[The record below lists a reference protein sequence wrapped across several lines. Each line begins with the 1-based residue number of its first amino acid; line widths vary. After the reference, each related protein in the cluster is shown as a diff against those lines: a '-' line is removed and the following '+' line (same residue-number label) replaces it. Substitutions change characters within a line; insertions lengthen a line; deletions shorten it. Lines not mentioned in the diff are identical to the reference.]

1 MKRKNPQSMAFISR
15 YRRCVLP
22 LLVATTVGTTAVR
35 ADSPTDTW
43 GSPNSNLLKT
53 ANWSTGSVPGQGVIG
68 VINDSDSSNGNVLG
82 LDVSSGTPAI
92 GTIDLTGGAD
102 ELVGTYNSKSASDD
116 NMTLTLLGA
125 TLNNQANTVIANEN
139 SGTSLSFVNDATPSS
154 KSANSG
160 QLTLLLGNSSNVIQS
175 SGNGNNII
183 IDVSITGAN
192 DGLAF
197 LGGGNSSTT
206 GGTLELGAGSSA
218 DTFGSTNTFNGG
230 LTIGDAAG
238 VNAGIVQVDG
248 AKALPTSGSVTV
260 NSNSQLLLNGSATYG
275 GTAQTLTLNGTGSST
290 TVGALATASG
300 NVSTLQTTV
309 SLASNSSVDVQGAG
323 KLTLSGQVT
332 GNGQLSSVGSGT
344 LTLSHA
350 NNYSGGTV
358 VSAGSLVSGNGSAL
372 GTGNVAV
379 SGGNLSSSITTT
391 TTLGGNL
398 TLNSGSITLNSSA
411 TPTLTL
417 ASNQAYTMNG
427 GTLSLNYSS
436 NTVGSIASL
445 GGSSSFDI
453 TGGTLNL
460 NNSLT
465 TPAAYDQT
473 YDLLS
478 NFSSGSVSDLS
489 IINYNTAD
497 YTANLS
503 DTGVLSFTA
512 VESVPEPSSWAL
524 ASICALTMAGL
535 VYGHRRQNSAA

>member
-1 MKRKNPQSMAFISR
+1 M
-15 YRRCVLP
+15 
-22 LLVATTVGTTAVR
+22 
-35 ADSPTDTW
+35 
-43 GSPNSNLLKT
+43 
-53 ANWSTGSVPGQGVIG
+53 
-68 VINDSDSSNGNVLG
+68 
-82 LDVSSGTPAI
+82 
-92 GTIDLTGGAD
+92 
-102 ELVGTYNSKSASDD
+102 
-116 NMTLTLLGA
+116 
-125 TLNNQANTVIANEN
+125 
-139 SGTSLSFVNDATPSS
+139 
-154 KSANSG
+154 
-160 QLTLLLGNSSNVIQS
+160 
-175 SGNGNNII
+175 
-183 IDVSITGAN
+183 
-192 DGLAF
+192 
-197 LGGGNSSTT
+197 
-206 GGTLELGAGSSA
+206 ELGAGSSA

-248 AKALPTSGSVTV
+248 AKALPTSGTVTV

-275 GTAQTLTLNGTGSST
+275 GTAQTLTLNGTGSSA

-398 TLNSGSITLNSSA
+398 TLNSGSIALNSSA

-417 ASNQAYTMNG
+417 ASNQAYTMSG

>member
-1 MKRKNPQSMAFISR
+1 MAFISR

-248 AKALPTSGSVTV
+248 AKALPTSGTVTV

-275 GTAQTLTLNGTGSST
+275 GTAQTLTLNGTGSSA

-398 TLNSGSITLNSSA
+398 TLNSGSIALNSSA

-417 ASNQAYTMNG
+417 ASNQAYTMSG